1 MKRLIV
7 NADDFGAGRGIN
19 RGIVEAHRDGI
30 LTSASLMVD
39 MPGSEEAARLAAGLP
54 RLSVGLHAVL
64 TGEDGAA
71 VADFDERE
79 QCRAQLHRQVSRF
92 AQLTG
97 GQPTHLDSHHNV
109 HRDPRLLPL
118 FLELAEEHGLP
129 LREHS
134 QARYFSAFY
143 GQWDSGEVHLEWIEP
158 ASLVRMLTV
167 DVGPG
172 ATELSCHPGYVAS
185 DFRSSYSAERETEL
199 RTLCDPAVRRAIEEL
214 GIALIDFRALEARGA
229 R

>member
-19 RGIVEAHRDGI
+19 RGVVEAHRDGI

-39 MPGSEEAARLAAGLP
+39 MSGSEEAARLAAGLP

-64 TGEDGAA
+64 TGEDGAPT
-71 VADFDERE
+71 VDFGERE
-79 QCRAQLHRQVSRF
+79 RCRAELERQVRRF
-92 AQLTG
+92 AELSG
-97 GQPTHLDSHHNV
+97 GLPTHLDSHHNV

-118 FLELAEEHGLP
+118 FLELAAEYRLP
-129 LREHS
+129 LRGHS

-143 GQWDSGEVHLEWIEP
+143 GQWDGGDVHLEWISP
-158 ASLVRMLTV
+158 ASLVRMLAA

-172 ATELSCHPGYVAS
+172 VTELSCHPGYVES
-185 DFRSSYSAERETEL
+185 DFRSSYLAERETEL
-199 RTLCDPAVRRAIEEL
+199 RTLCDPAVGRAIEEL
-214 GIALIDFRALEARGA
+214 GIALIDFKALEA
-229 R
+229 

>member
-19 RGIVEAHRDGI
+19 RGIVEGHSEGI

-39 MPGSEEAARLAAGLP
+39 MPGSEEAARLAAAMP

-64 TGEDGAA
+64 TGEDGAPT
-71 VADFDERE
+71 VDFDERE
-79 QCRAQLHRQVSRF
+79 PCRAELRRQLRRF

-109 HRDPRLLPL
+109 HRDPRLLPR
-118 FLELAEEHGLP
+118 FLELAEEQRLP
-129 LREHS
+129 LRGHS
-134 QARYFSAFY
+134 PARYFSAFY
-143 GQWDSGEVHLEWIEP
+143 GQWDGGEVHLEWIEP
-158 ASLVRMLTV
+158 ASLVRMLAV
-167 DVGPG
+167 EIGPG
-172 ATELSCHPGYVAS
+172 VTELSCHPGYVAS
-185 DFRSSYSAERETEL
+185 DFRSSYSSERETEL

-214 GIALIDFRALEARGA
+214 GIELIDFGDLEA
-229 R
+229 

>member
-39 MPGSEEAARLAAGLP
+39 MPDSEEAAQLAAALP
-54 RLSVGLHAVL
+54 RLSLGLHAVL
-64 TGEDGAA
+64 TGEDGAPA
-71 VADFDERE
+71 VDFDDRERCCAE
-79 QCRAQLHRQVSRF
+79 LHRQARRF
-92 AQLTG
+92 VQLTG
-97 GQPTHLDSHHNV
+97 GLPTHLDSHHNA

-118 FLELAEEHGLP
+118 FLDLAEEHRLP
-129 LREHS
+129 LRGHS

-143 GQWDSGEVHLEWIEP
+143 GQWDGGDSHLEWIAP
-158 ASLVRMLTV
+158 ASLVRMLTAEI
-167 DVGPG
+167 GPG
-172 ATELSCHPGYVAS
+172 VTELSCHPGYMES
-185 DFRSSYSAERETEL
+185 DFRSSYSVERETEL

-214 GIALIDFRALEARGA
+214 GIELIDFRALGM
-229 R
+229 

>member
-39 MPGSEEAARLAAGLP
+39 MPGSEEAARLAAALP

-64 TGEDGAA
+64 TGEDGAPI
-71 VADFDERE
+71 VDLDDGKR
-79 QCRAQLHRQVSRF
+79 CRTELHRQVRRF

-97 GQPTHLDSHHNV
+97 GLPTHLDSHHNV
-109 HRDPRLLPL
+109 HRDPRLLPC
-118 FLELAEEHGLP
+118 FLELAAEYRLP

-134 QARYFSAFY
+134 QARYFPDFY
-143 GQWDSGEVHLEWIEP
+143 GQWDGEVHLEWI
-158 ASLVRMLTV
+158 ATANLMRMLAV
-167 DVGPG
+167 DIGPG
-172 ATELSCHPGYVAS
+172 VTELSCHPGYMES
-185 DFRSSYSAERETEL
+185 DFRSSYAVERETEL
-199 RTLCDPAVRRAIEEL
+199 RTLCDPAVRRAIEEQ
-214 GIALIDFRALEARGA
+214 GIELIDFRALEA
-229 R
+229 